1 MNKTG
6 PFWALAVL
14 CILWG
19 TTYTAIRA
27 GMISGFPPFLFSALR
42 YIVSGG
48 MILFWFIIR
57 GGLAIPGA
65 AELKK
70 MMVSAF
76 FMFVL
81 GNVFLVMGQCT
92 VHGGIASLV
101 NAAFPVWVVIVTRI
115 WNPSEKTPLL
125 ALAGVLVGFAGQW
138 IIFGEHLGGES
149 GQASLTGL
157 LFLVAGA
164 VFGTIGSV
172 YMKKQTVKLD
182 PVQTAGWQMFLSG
195 FIVAIPGLMLGEA
208 YEVPDAPRAWLA
220 LAYLIVFGSVIGYSL
235 FVYALRYLPAQ
246 QVSVYAYVNPLVA
259 LLTGNMILGEPVSGR
274 TLIAMV
280 VVLAGVFLVN
290 EGMRR
295 VQKKPQS

>member
-1 MNKTG
+1 MNRTG
-6 PFWALAVL
+6 PFWALAAL
-14 CILWG
+14 CIVWG

-27 GMISGFPPFLFSALR
+27 GMTSGFPPFLFSAFR
-42 YIVSGG
+42 YIFSGG
-48 MILFWFIIR
+48 LILLWFVIR
-57 GGLAIPGA
+57 GSLVFPGA
-65 AELKK
+65 TELKK

-81 GNVFLVMGQCT
+81 GNVFLVMGQRT

-101 NAAFPVWVVIVTRI
+101 NAGFPVWVVIITRI

-125 ALAGVLVGFAGQW
+125 ALVGVAVGFAGQW
-138 IIFGEHLGGES
+138 LIFDEHLASDSE
-149 GQASLTGL
+149 QASLAGL

-164 VFGTIGSV
+164 IHGTIGSV
-172 YMKKQTVKLD
+172 YMKKYPVRLD

-195 FIVAIPGLMLGEA
+195 FLVAIPGLFLGEA
-208 YEVPDAPRAWLA
+208 DHIPSVPRAWLA
-220 LAYLIVFGSVIGYSL
+220 LGYLVVFGSVIGYSL

-259 LLTGNMILGEPVSGR
+259 LLTGNVILGEPVSGR
-274 TLIAMV
+274 TLLSMTV
-280 VVLAGVFLVN
+280 VIAGVFLVN

-295 VQKKPQS
+295 AQKKPQS